1 MVIHKKNS
9 FVMLH
14 LEGEWLSRQNI
25 LIADT
30 ILAEPD
36 P

>member
-1 MVIHKKNS
+1 
-9 FVMLH
+9 MLH
-14 LEGEWLSRQNI
+14 LEGKWPSRQNI

>member
-1 MVIHKKNS
+1 MVMYKKCY
-9 FVMLH
+9 VTLH
-14 LEGEWLSRQNI
+14 LEVEWTSTQNI